1 MERKLHKS
9 VCVNIKNMSLLSI
22 INSRLG
28 IGIVLAFAKNI
39 STKTGRNLANFAAD
53 FLCNHP
59 NIQLVRA
66 ARANQWVATG
76 ERLAKEELDDQVDRT
91 LRNTAYSIFEF
102 YHYMHDYPTIR
113 EKVVFSEKTKQLLES
128 RSGCGEGTIFI
139 GPHLGNFDLGGR
151 AIALQGYEL
160 FVLSYPQPNSGYAW
174 QNKLRREIGMDIRPM
189 STENMRAAK
198 AYLKE
203 GGFVVTGMERPLDKT
218 NYYPDFFGRP
228 APVPTSYVRMAL
240 QTHSAIVVL
249 ACLRNEQGNYDLT
262 CSDPIYMQPYD
273 DAKDEIERNAEK
285 VLAAGQKMIAEKPD
299 QWAMT
304 YPVWPE
310 ALDEMP

>member
-1 MERKLHKS
+1 
-9 VCVNIKNMSLLSI
+9 MSLLSI

-28 IGIVLAFAKNI
+28 IGIVLGLAKAT
-39 STKTGRNLANFAAD
+39 STQTGYRLANSAAD
-53 FLCNHP
+53 FLCKHP
-59 NIQLVRA
+59 NLKLIQA
-66 ARANQWVATG
+66 TRANQWVVTG
-76 ERLAKEELDDQVDRT
+76 EKLTKEELDVQVDQT
-91 LRNTAYSIFEF
+91 IRNTAQSIFEF
-102 YHYMHDYPTIR
+102 YHYMHDYAAIR
-113 EKVVFSEKTKQLLES
+113 EKVVFSPQIIKLLEN
-128 RSGCGEGTIFI
+128 RATCGEGTIFI

-151 AIALQGYEL
+151 AIALEGYKL

-203 GGFVVTGMERPLDKT
+203 GGFVVTGMERPLENT
-218 NYYPDFFGRP
+218 NYYPRFFGRP

-240 QTHSAIVVL
+240 QTGSAIVVL
-249 ACLRNEQGNYDLT
+249 ACLRNEAGKYDL
-262 CSDPIYMQPYD
+262 SSSEPIYMQPYN
-273 DAKDEIERNAEK
+273 DAKDEIEKNAEK
-285 VLAAGQKMIAEKPD
+285 VLAEGQKLIAKDPD

-304 YPVWPE
+304 YTVWQE

>member
-1 MERKLHKS
+1 
-9 VCVNIKNMSLLSI
+9 MSLLSI

-28 IGIVLAFAKNI
+28 IGIVLGIARKLP
-39 STKTGRNLANFAAD
+39 TKTGYKLADFAAEL
-53 FLCNHP
+53 LCKQTNSKL
-59 NIQLVRA
+59 ILA

-76 ERLAKEELDDQVDRT
+76 ETLSKQELDVQVEQT
-91 LRNTAYSIFEF
+91 MRNTAHSIFEF
-102 YHYMHDYPTIR
+102 YHYMHDYSTIK
-113 EKVVFSEKTKQLLES
+113 EKVVFTPKITQLLET
-128 RSGCGEGTIFI
+128 RAGCGEGTIFI

-151 AIALQGYEL
+151 AIALQGYKL
-160 FVLSYPQPNSGYAW
+160 FVLSYPQPNGGYAW

-189 STENMRAAK
+189 STGNMREAK

-218 NYYPDFFGRP
+218 NYYPKFFGRP

-240 QTHSAIVVL
+240 QTHSAVVVL
-249 ACLRNEQGNYDLT
+249 ACLRNSQGNYELSS
-262 CSDPIYMQPYD
+262 SDPIYMKPYD
-273 DAKDEIERNAEK
+273 DAQDEIERNAEK
-285 VLAAGQKMIAEKPD
+285 VLAEGEKMIGQNPS

-310 ALDEMP
+310 ALNEMP

>member
-1 MERKLHKS
+1 
-9 VCVNIKNMSLLSI
+9 MSLLSI

-28 IGIVLAFAKNI
+28 IGIVLSIAKNT
-39 STKTGRNLANFAAD
+39 STKTGYKLANFAAD
-53 FLCNHP
+53 FLCKHP
-59 NIQLVRA
+59 NARLIRA
-66 ARANQWVATG
+66 ARANQWVITG
-76 ERLAKEELDDQVDRT
+76 EKLSKEELDVQVDQT
-91 LRNTAYSIFEF
+91 IRNTAHSIFEF
-102 YHYMHDYPTIR
+102 YHYMHDYPAIR
-113 EKVVFSEKTKQLLES
+113 EKVIFTPKVTRVLKE
-128 RSGCGEGTIFI
+128 RADCGEGTIFI

-151 AIALQGYEL
+151 AVALQGYKL
-160 FVLSYPQPNSGYAW
+160 FVLSYPQPNGGYAW

-218 NYYPDFFGRP
+218 NYYPKFFGRP

-249 ACLRNEQGNYDLT
+249 ACLRNLQGKYELS
-262 CSDPIYMQPYD
+262 CSDPIYMEPYE
-273 DAKDEIERNAEK
+273 DAQDEIERNAEK
-285 VLAAGQKMIAEKPD
+285 VLAEGEKMIGQNPS